1 MKKIIK
7 KCLIKYLLKYFQG
20 SSKNYYY
27 QRDHLKFYLFLRW
40 LSEFVKNEEDTQDVM
55 ISLAHYMHYNRTVLP
70 FTDIFVIENIVC
82 VCTTRPGLWIG
93 KSGSVMDSILKKL
106 NFNIDDKKIHNFKI
120 QLLET
125 TRGAIAD
132 INSYINIYQGNY
144 YDTI

>member
-1 MKKIIK
+1 MKKIVK
-7 KCLIKYLLKYFQG
+7 KCITKYLLKYFQG

-27 QRDHLKFYLFLRW
+27 QRDHIKFYLFLRW

-55 ISLAHYMHYNRTVLP
+55 IAIADYMYSNRIELP

-82 VCTTRPGLWIG
+82 VCTIRPGLWIG
-93 KSGSVMDSILKKL
+93 KSGSVMDGLLKRL

-125 TRGAIAD
+125 TKGAIVD
-132 INSYINIYQGNY
+132 VYGYINV
-144 YDTI
+144 YDNNF